1 MKLSRIYKNQKWICP
16 SCKGKLSPETIIL
29 SPFSLDVIK
38 AKIKMQTNLI
48 FINKRGMIEINSM
61 KYVEKSNFNKMLVC
75 PKCKEN
81 ILDGFLMELSPNT
94 KNKEKTVN
102 PRLNAKIKFRGYFDP
117 EERLDDI
124 SIPVMPQPSQTEV
137 GRIVEYTSS
146 FTNSNAVSNA
156 VINWGNGIELFRVS
170 NPENLP
176 EGNL

>member
-16 SCKGKLSPETIIL
+16 SCKGKLSPGTIIL

-38 AKIKMQTNLI
+38 AKMKIGTNLI

-61 KYVEKSNFNKMLVC
+61 KYIEKSNFNRMLVC
-75 PKCKEN
+75 PKCKEK

-102 PRLNAKIKFRGYFDP
+102 PRLSGKTKLMRGYFDS

-124 SIPVMPQPSQTEV
+124 SIPVIPQPSM
-137 GRIVEYTSS
+137 VEYIL
-146 FTNSNAVSNA
+146 TNNNGI
-156 VINWGNGIELFRVS
+156 INWGNGVESFRHVS
-170 NPENLP
+170 NPEQLP
-176 EGNL
+176 EGNLS